1 MIIKSMSRKTV
12 SFQQLLTYINKE
24 NAGQMFNIHHNLYGQ
39 NQTELVQE
47 FRTNSEFLKKHKK
60 GVVLYHEILSI
71 TKAQEINNAQQK
83 QILRSITEDYI
94 SQRAPNNLVFAA
106 LHDNKKHNLHYHI
119 VISSNEVNSS
129 KRVRLSI
136 GKFNSI
142 KRDLENSVLQ
152 QFPELEQET
161 AIGKKSQVKQT
172 HSAARLQHRTG
183 ALHKKQELTQILNT
197 IFKSVNSQTELEEK
211 LLNEGLEAYVRGKH
225 IGVKFIETGRKHR
238 LKTLGLQDEFSACN
252 RRINDASHQA
262 DLTPSSISETNL
274 QQIEEQPMSNTPKFP
289 YSIENIE
296 PASGMETETDLEA
309 EQNTETVVNRA
320 VEEVVNEV
328 NHDLQIAADF
338 LRGPTLTDKERL
350 EAKKLEF
357 YKREQLKQLR
367 KQNQKTKQ
375 TSLKR

>member
-47 FRTNSEFLKKHKK
+47 FRTNSELLKKHKK

-83 QILRSITEDYI
+83 QILRSITENYI

-183 ALHKKQELTQILNT
+183 ALPKKQELTQILNT

-296 PASGMETETDLEA
+296 PATGMETETDLEA

-338 LRGPTLTDKERL
+338 LRGPTLTDKEKL
-350 EAKKLEF
+350 ETKKLEF

>member
-24 NAGQMFNIHHNLYGQ
+24 NAGQMFDIHHNLYGQ
-39 NQTELVQE
+39 NQSELVQE

-71 TKAQEINNAQQK
+71 TKAQEISNAQQK
-83 QILRSITEDYI
+83 QILRSITENYI
-94 SQRAPNNLVFAA
+94 SQRAPNNLAFAA

-136 GKFNSI
+136 GKFNRI

-183 ALHKKQELTQILNT
+183 ALPKKQKLTQILNT
-197 IFKSVNSQTELEEK
+197 IFKSANSQTDLEDQLK
-211 LLNEGLEAYVRGKH
+211 SEGLETYVRGKH

-238 LKTLGLQDEFSACN
+238 LKTLGLEDEFSACN
-252 RRINDASHQA
+252 RRINDARQQA
-262 DLTPSSISETNL
+262 DLTPSNISETNL
-274 QQIEEQPMSNTPKFP
+274 QQIEEKPMSNTPEFP
-289 YSIENIE
+289 YSIENNE
-296 PASGMETETDLEA
+296 PATGMETETDLEA

-338 LRGPTLTDKERL
+338 LRGPTLTDKEKL
-350 EAKKLEF
+350 ETKKLEF